1 MSKNLAPE
9 KSWRRKK
16 FGDGKNLATEKNLAA
31 KKVGDEIADAS
42 AEVALHEPGLI
53 AVGAPVEQQFIN
65 KFGTIYINNI
75 ETIYTN
81 NIGIIYA

>member
-1 MSKNLAPE
+1 MSKNLAAE

-16 FGDGKNLATEKNLAA
+16 IGGGKKLAA

-53 AVGAPVEQQFIN
+53 AVGAPVERQSRLRQYIN
-65 KFGTIYINNI
+65 KF
-75 ETIYTN
+75 ETVYKL
-81 NIGIIYA
+81 